1 MEILYI
7 ALSSFMF
14 EIIHNKTFF
23 NQQNMNNKTET
34 ILVRNTLQ
42 YFYMFLFKDT
52 VKVQS
57 KFINIH
63 PYVNE

>member
-1 MEILYI
+1 
-7 ALSSFMF
+7 
-14 EIIHNKTFF
+14 
-23 NQQNMNNKTET
+23 MNNKTET

-57 KFINIH
+57 KFINI
-63 PYVNE
+63 